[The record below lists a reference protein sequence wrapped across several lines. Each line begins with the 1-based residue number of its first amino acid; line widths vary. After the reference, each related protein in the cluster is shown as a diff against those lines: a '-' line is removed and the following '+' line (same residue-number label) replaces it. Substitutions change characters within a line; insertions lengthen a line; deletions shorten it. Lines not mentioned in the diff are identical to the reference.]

1 VVDGARTAWGQQHDP
16 LTLAP
21 IKARSY
27 ELVGLAGKESAN
39 LLEFL
44 MLQPTPDARVQAAV
58 HGAAAWFRKTA
69 LQGLRYD
76 YQSGLRTEA
85 GAPPVWARL
94 AELGTDRPIFSNR
107 DGVKLYDY
115 ERLGDRRRGYAW
127 FSTEPTDVL
136 ARYERWAPR
145 YPRPAGTDA
154 GRTNDE

>member
-1 VVDGARTAWGQQHDP
+1 VHDAVDWFKATAIRGFVYD
-16 LTLAP
+16 
-21 IKARSY
+21 Y
-27 ELVGLAGKESAN
+27 E
-39 LLEFL
+39 
-44 MLQPTPDARVQAAV
+44 T
-58 HGAAAWFRKTA
+58 
-69 LQGLRYD
+69 GLRA
-76 YQSGLRTEA
+76 EPNA
-85 GAPPVWARL
+85 GPIWARMT
-94 AELGTDRPIFSNR
+94 EIGSNRPIFSNR